1 LTSGVPYNNFAAM
14 LRRMLTLLAALTVLT
29 LAAGVSAPNV
39 AGRDAATTSLTIYS
53 GRDERFVKPLYDRFM
68 ETTGIELNVR
78 YGDSATLAATLLEE
92 GANSPADIFF
102 AQDAGALGAV
112 GSEGRLQVL
121 PESILRRV
129 PQRFRAPGKRW
140 VGVTGRARVVAY
152 NTDVLTARQLP
163 ATIWGYTH
171 ARWKDKVGLPP
182 TNASFQAFVTAMRLR
197 VGDDRTRDWLLA
209 LKENDIRFYPSNSRV
224 LDAVA
229 SREIEVGLVNHY
241 YLYQL
246 KEQRPSAPVANYF
259 LRTRRDPG
267 ALINVAGVGIV
278 TSTKKRAAALR
289 FINFLLSRGIQRFFA
304 QSPGRAEYPLVRGVR
319 PRAGLPP
326 LQRIEGAKVN
336 LGALGR
342 HLPRTLEL
350 LNEVGYTR

>member
-1 LTSGVPYNNFAAM
+1 MLKRGLVLAVVIALLGVAG
-14 LRRMLTLLAALTVLT
+14 
-29 LAAGVSAPNV
+29 GVSAPES

-53 GRDERFVKPLYDRFM
+53 GRDERFVKPVFDRYK
-68 ETTGIELNVR
+68 ELTGVELRVR

-92 GANSPADIFF
+92 GSNSPADIFF

-112 GSEGRLQVL
+112 AGEGRLQVL

-129 PQRFRAPGKRW
+129 PRRFRAPGERW

-152 NTDVLTARQLP
+152 NTDVLAAGQLP
-163 ATIWGYTH
+163 ATIWGYTQPQW
-171 ARWKDKVGLPP
+171 RDKIGLPP

-197 VGDDRTRDWLLA
+197 VGNDRTRDWLVA
-209 LKENDIRFYPSNSRV
+209 LRENGARFYTSNTRV

-229 SREIEVGLVNHY
+229 SREVQVGFVNHY

-246 KEQRPSAPVANYF
+246 KEQRPSAPVANFF
-259 LRTRRDPG
+259 LRTKRDPG
-267 ALINVAGVGIV
+267 ALINVAGAGIV
-278 TSTKKRAAALR
+278 TGTTKRQAALR
-289 FINFLLSRGIQRFFA
+289 FLNFLLSRGIQRFFA

-319 PRAGLPP
+319 PRPGLPA
-326 LQRIEGAKVN
+326 LERIEGAKIN

>member
-1 LTSGVPYNNFAAM
+1 MAT
-14 LRRMLTLLAALTVLT
+14 RMVSRVLMLAAALAVLGG
-29 LAAGVSAPNV
+29 AAAVAAPGSA
-39 AGRDAATTSLTIYS
+39 GKSAATTSLTIYS

-68 ETTGIELNVR
+68 ELTGIELRVR

-92 GANSPADIFF
+92 GSNSPADIFF

-112 GSEGRLQVL
+112 AAEGRLAVL
-121 PESILRRV
+121 PQSILRRV
-129 PQRFRAPGKRW
+129 PKRFRAPGRRW
-140 VGVTGRARVVAY
+140 VGITGRARVVAY

-163 ATIWGYTH
+163 ATIWGYTQP
-171 ARWKDKVGLPP
+171 RWRDKVGVPP

-197 VGDDRTRDWLLA
+197 VGHDRTRDWLVA
-209 LKENDIRFYPSNSRV
+209 LKENGARFYPSNSRV

-259 LRTRRDPG
+259 LRAKRDPG
-267 ALINVAGVGIV
+267 ALINVAGAGIV
-278 TSTKKRAAALR
+278 TGTENREATVR
-289 FINFLLSRGIQRFFA
+289 FLNFLLSRGIQRFFA
-304 QSPGRAEYPLVRGVR
+304 HTPGRAEYPLVRGVR
-319 PRAGLPP
+319 ARGGLPP
-326 LQRIEGAKVN
+326 LLTIEGAKIN

-342 HLPRTLEL
+342 QLPRTLEL

>member
-1 LTSGVPYNNFAAM
+1 V
-14 LRRMLTLLAALTVLT
+14 LRRAVT
-29 LAAGVSAPNV
+29 LAAAVAVLGTAAGLSAPEG

-68 ETTGIELNVR
+68 ELTGIELSVR

-92 GANSPADIFF
+92 GSNSPADIFF

-112 GSEGRLQVL
+112 AGEGRLQVL

-129 PQRFRAPGKRW
+129 PKRFRAPGKRW

-152 NTDVLTARQLP
+152 NTDVLSARQLP
-163 ATIWGYTH
+163 ATIWGYTQP
-171 ARWKDKVGLPP
+171 RWKDKVGLPP

-197 VGDDRTRDWLLA
+197 VGDDRTRDWLVA
-209 LKENDIRFYPSNSRV
+209 LRANGVRSYPSNSRV

-229 SREIEVGLVNHY
+229 SREIQVGLVNHY

-246 KEQRPSAPVANYF
+246 KEQRPTAPVANHF

-267 ALINVAGVGIV
+267 ALINVAGAGIV
-278 TSTKKRAAALR
+278 TGSENRQAAVR
-289 FINFLLSRGIQRFFA
+289 FLNFLLSRGIQRFFA
-304 QSPGRAEYPLVRGVR
+304 QTPGRAEYPLIRGVR
-319 PRAGLPP
+319 PRAGLPS
-326 LQRIEGAKVN
+326 LQSIEGAKIN

>member
-1 LTSGVPYNNFAAM
+1 V
-14 LRRMLTLLAALTVLT
+14 LRQALVLAVATAVLAA
-29 LAAGVSAPNV
+29 VSGISAQES

-53 GRDERFVKPLYDRFM
+53 GRDQQFVKPLYDRFT
-68 ETTGIELNVR
+68 ELTGIELKVR

-92 GANSPADIFF
+92 GSNSPADIFF

-112 GSEGRLQVL
+112 AAEGRLHVL
-121 PESILRRV
+121 PRSTLRRV
-129 PQRFRAPGKRW
+129 PKRFRAPGQRW

-152 NTDVLTARQLP
+152 NTDVVSPGQLP
-163 ATIWGYTH
+163 TTIWGYTQPH
-171 ARWKDKVGLPP
+171 WRDKVGLPP

-197 VGDDRTRDWLLA
+197 VGDDRTRDWLVA
-209 LKENDIRFYPSNSRV
+209 LRENGARFYTSNSRV

-229 SREIEVGLVNHY
+229 SREVQIGFVNHY

-259 LRTRRDPG
+259 LRTQRDPG
-267 ALINVAGVGIV
+267 ALINVAGAGIV
-278 TSTKKRAAALR
+278 TGTEKRQAALR
-289 FINFLLSRGIQRFFA
+289 FLNFLLSRGIQRFFA

-326 LQRIEGAKVN
+326 LERIEGAKIN

>member
-1 LTSGVPYNNFAAM
+1 V
-14 LRRMLTLLAALTVLT
+14 LRRFLAIAAAVLALGGT
-29 LAAGVSAPNV
+29 AAYSAPEG
-39 AGRDAATTSLTIYS
+39 AGRNEATTITIYS

-68 ETTGIELNVR
+68 ELTGIELRVR

-92 GANSPADIFF
+92 GSNSPADIFF

-112 GSEGRLQVL
+112 ASEGRLRVL
-121 PESILRRV
+121 PESVLRRV
-129 PQRFRAPGKRW
+129 PKRFRAPGKRW

-152 NTDVLTARQLP
+152 NTDVLSARQLP

-171 ARWKDKVGLPP
+171 SRWKDKVGLPP

-197 VGDDRTRDWLLA
+197 VGDDRARDWLVGLR
-209 LKENDIRFYPSNSRV
+209 ENGVRYYPSNSRV

-229 SREIEVGLVNHY
+229 SREIQIGLVNHY

-246 KEQRPSAPVANYF
+246 KEQRPSAPVANHF
-259 LRTRRDPG
+259 LRGKRDPG
-267 ALINVAGVGIV
+267 ALINVAGAGIV
-278 TSTKKRAAALR
+278 TGTENRGAAIR
-289 FINFLLSRGIQRFFA
+289 FLNFLLGRGIQRFFA
-304 QSPGRAEYPLVRGVR
+304 HSPGRAEYPLVRGVR

-326 LQRIEGAKVN
+326 LQRIEGAKIN

>member
-1 LTSGVPYNNFAAM
+1 MLIVAVAVVATAGGLSASDGSGGA
-14 LRRMLTLLAALTVLT
+14 T
-29 LAAGVSAPNV
+29 
-39 AGRDAATTSLTIYS
+39 TTSLTIYS
-53 GRDERFVKPLYDRFM
+53 GRDERFVKPLFDRYT
-68 ETTGIELNVR
+68 ELTGVDLRVR

-92 GANSPADIFF
+92 GSNTPADIFF

-112 GSEGRLQVL
+112 AGKGSLQVL
-121 PESILRRV
+121 PESILRLV
-129 PQRFRAPGKRW
+129 PKRFRAPGKRW

-152 NTDVLTARQLP
+152 NTDVLSARDLP
-163 ATIWGYTH
+163 RTIWGYTQP
-171 ARWKDKVGLPP
+171 RWKDKVGIPP

-197 VGDDRTRDWLLA
+197 VGDDRTRDWLVGLR
-209 LKENDIRFYPSNSRV
+209 ENGVRYYPSNSRV

-246 KEQRPSAPVANYF
+246 KEQRPNAPVANYF
-259 LRTRRDPG
+259 LRTKRDPG
-267 ALINVAGVGIV
+267 ALINVAGAGIV
-278 TSTKKRAAALR
+278 RGTAKRQEAVR
-289 FINFLLSRGIQRFFA
+289 FLSFVLSRGIQRFFS
-304 QSPGRAEYPLVRGVR
+304 QTPGRAEYPLVRGVR

-326 LQRIEGAKVN
+326 LQSIEGAKIN

-342 HLPRTLEL
+342 HLPTTLEL

>member
-1 LTSGVPYNNFAAM
+1 VLRRVVTFAAA
-14 LRRMLTLLAALTVLT
+14 LAVLGT
-29 LAAGVSAPNV
+29 TTGLSAPQS
-39 AGRDAATTSLTIYS
+39 AGGDGATTSLTIYS

-68 ETTGIELNVR
+68 ELTGIELRVR
-78 YGDSATLAATLLEE
+78 YGDSSTLAATLLEE
-92 GANSPADIFF
+92 GSNSPADIFF

-112 GSEGRLQVL
+112 AGEGRLQVL

-129 PQRFRAPGKRW
+129 PKRFRAPGRRW

-152 NTDVLTARQLP
+152 NTDVLSARQLP
-163 ATIWGYTH
+163 ATIWGYTEP
-171 ARWKDKVGLPP
+171 RWKDKVGLPP

-197 VGDDRTRDWLLA
+197 VGDDRTRDWLVA
-209 LKENDIRFYPSNSRV
+209 LRENGVRSYPSNSRV

-229 SREIEVGLVNHY
+229 SREIQVGLVNHY

-246 KEQRPSAPVANYF
+246 KEQRPTAPVANYF

-267 ALINVAGVGIV
+267 ALINVAGAGIV
-278 TSTKKRAAALR
+278 TGSENRQAAVR
-289 FINFLLSRGIQRFFA
+289 FLNFLLSRGIQRFFA
-304 QSPGRAEYPLVRGVR
+304 QTPGRAEYPLIRGAQ

-326 LQRIEGAKVN
+326 LESIEGAKIN

-350 LNEVGYTR
+350 LSEVGYTR

>member
-1 LTSGVPYNNFAAM
+1 VF
-14 LRRMLTLLAALTVLT
+14 RRALT
-29 LAAGVSAPNV
+29 LAAALAVLAAMAGLSAQEG

-53 GRDERFVKPLYDRFM
+53 GRDQQFVKPLYDRFT
-68 ETTGIELNVR
+68 ELTGIELKVR

-92 GANSPADIFF
+92 GSNSPADIFF

-112 GSEGRLQVL
+112 AGEGRLQVL
-121 PESILRRV
+121 PESLLRRV
-129 PQRFRAPGKRW
+129 PKRFRAPGRRW

-152 NTDVLTARQLP
+152 NTDVLSARQLP
-163 ATIWGYTH
+163 TTIWGYTQP
-171 ARWKDKVGLPP
+171 RWKDKVGLPP

-197 VGDDRTRDWLLA
+197 VGDDRTRDWLVA
-209 LKENDIRFYPSNSRV
+209 LRENGVRSYPSNSRV

-229 SREIEVGLVNHY
+229 NREIQVGLVNHY

-246 KEQRPSAPVANYF
+246 KEQRPTAPVANHF

-267 ALINVAGVGIV
+267 ALINVAGAGIV
-278 TSTKKRAAALR
+278 TASKNRQAAVR
-289 FINFLLSRGIQRFFA
+289 FLNFLLSRGIQRFFA
-304 QSPGRAEYPLVRGVR
+304 QTPGRAEYPLIRGVQA
-319 PRAGLPP
+319 RAGLPS
-326 LQRIEGAKVN
+326 LQSIEGAKVN